1 MKHSFLLSSEEQL
14 IESYQSSIQ
23 AFWQHQVQQ
32 GQLFTRDQLNLA
44 YAYVLHPQSIG
55 SIVISSGRIEAYLKY
70 KEVVFDLYQ
79 NGYSVFIHDHRGQ
92 GLSARMTDNP
102 HMGYVDDF
110 SDYIADL
117 ALFMQKVVL
126 SNSQHQPNLLCHSMG
141 SAIGALYCLTYPKDF
156 KQVVF
161 LSPMFGIRPAL
172 PSWLAGLLIKSHFTF
187 GKLLGRQYDYFV
199 GQSNYV
205 NHEFAKNRLTHSE
218 VRYAIFRQEYQDA
231 PQIQLGGITGHWLHA
246 AAKAMDEIENRAHE
260 WQMPALVI
268 QAGADLVVDNIR
280 QTKVVAKLN
289 ACQLQVIS
297 GAKHELLMEQ
307 DQFRIPTLQG
317 VLDFLAQAKLA

>member
-1 MKHSFLLSSEEQL
+1 MKHSFLLSIEEQL
-14 IESYQSSIQ
+14 TESYPGLIQ
-23 AFWQHQVQQ
+23 PFWQQHVQQ
-32 GQLFTRDQLNLA
+32 GQLLSHDQLTVA
-44 YAYVLHPQSIG
+44 YAYVIHPHAIG

-92 GLSARMTDNP
+92 GLSARMTANP

-117 ALFMQKVVL
+117 ALFMQQVVMP
-126 SNSQHQPNLLCHSMG
+126 NNPHQPNLLCHSMG

-156 KQVVF
+156 KRAVF
-161 LSPMFGIRPAL
+161 LAPMFGIRPAL
-172 PSWLAGLLIKSHFTF
+172 PSWLVGLLLKSHFTF
-187 GKLLGRQYDYFV
+187 ASLLGRQYDYFV

-218 VRYAIFRQEYQDA
+218 VRYAIFRQEYQVA
-231 PQIQLGGITGHWLHA
+231 PQIQLGGISGHWLNA
-246 AAKAMDEIENRAHE
+246 AAKAMDEIEHRAHE
-260 WQMPALVI
+260 WQIPALAI

-280 QTKVVAKLN
+280 QTSVVAKLN

-307 DQFRIPTLQG
+307 DKFRIPTLQG
-317 VLDFLAQAKLA
+317 VLEFLAEDQLG